1 MNSFPTRVFVC
12 VALSWACSV
21 SLAQEKAAL
30 TGQQTSANNERLKQA
45 LEQYPA
51 ADANKDGILT
61 MQEARAYLAQQQG
74 KGKAK
79 AAKIEGNARLSP
91 AAGSNNQSNPP
102 PTFENVSYGPHERNV
117 LDFWQA
123 KSDKPTPV
131 VVFIHGG
138 GFVAGDKSKARD
150 DGTIRQCLDAGTS
163 FASINYRYRTYTP
176 IQDVLRDSARAIQFI
191 RSKSQEWNIDKPRIA
206 AYGGSAGAGTSL
218 WLAFH
223 DDLADPA
230 NADPVLRESSRL
242 VAAGANAC
250 QFSYD
255 ILKWKELFGEA
266 SDRYQKGEDY
276 AGFYGLKAL
285 DELTQPIGQKLRA
298 DCDMCGLISSG
309 DAPVFVVTTREAGDV
324 SDRGHLLH
332 HPKHAEAIKKRCDEI
347 GVLAIGN
354 IPALGIK
361 PAANQPA
368 TMTEF
373 LLQQLAAAA
382 K

>member
-1 MNSFPTRVFVC
+1 MKSRLASIACAICLVCLISF
-12 VALSWACSV
+12 
-21 SLAQEKAAL
+21 AQEKAAPE
-30 TGQQTSANNERLKQA
+30 GQTSANNERLKQA
-45 LEQYPA
+45 LQQYPA

-61 MQEARAYLAQQQG
+61 MQEARGYLAQQKG

-79 AAKIEGNARLSP
+79 AKSESDTATPPAP
-91 AAGSNNQSNPP
+91 AANNGSNPP

-138 GFVAGDKSKARD
+138 GFVAGDKSKSRD
-150 DGTIRQCLDAGTS
+150 DRTIRECLDAGAS

-176 IQDVLRDSARAIQFI
+176 IQDVLRDCARAIQFI
-191 RSKSQEWNIDKPRIA
+191 RSKDKEWNIDKPRIA

-223 DDLADPA
+223 DDLADPN
-230 NADPVLRESSRL
+230 NADPVLRESSRI
-242 VAAGANAC
+242 VAAGANGC

-266 SDRYQKGEDY
+266 SDRFQKGEDY
-276 AGFYGLKAL
+276 AGFYGLKSL
-285 DELTQPIGQKLRA
+285 DELTQPIGQRWRT
-298 DCDMCGLISSG
+298 DCDMHGLISKG
-309 DAPVFVVTTREAGDV
+309 DAPVYVVTTREAGEV
-324 SDRGHLLH
+324 TDRGHLLH

-347 GVLAIGN
+347 GILAIGN
-354 IPALGIK
+354 IPALNIK
-361 PAANQPA
+361 PAADQPA

-373 LLQQLAAAA
+373 LLQQLGAA
-382 K
+382 KNPN

>member
-1 MNSFPTRVFVC
+1 
-12 VALSWACSV
+12 
-21 SLAQEKAAL
+21 
-30 TGQQTSANNERLKQA
+30 
-45 LEQYPA
+45 
-51 ADANKDGILT
+51 
-61 MQEARAYLAQQQG
+61 MQEARAYLAQQKG

-79 AAKIEGNARLSP
+79 AKSEDNSHVSPRSAGKNNGNP
-91 AAGSNNQSNPP
+91 A

-150 DGTIRQCLDAGTS
+150 DRMIRECLDSGAS
-163 FASINYRYRTYTP
+163 FAAINYRYRTYTP
-176 IQDVLRDSARAIQFI
+176 IQDVLRDCARAIQFI
-191 RSKSQEWNIDKPRIA
+191 RSKSPEWNIDKPRIA

-223 DDLADPA
+223 DDLADPK
-230 NADPVLRESSRL
+230 NADPVLRESSRI
-242 VAAGANAC
+242 VAGGANAC

-255 ILKWKELFGEA
+255 IMKWKELFGEA
-266 SDRYQKGEDY
+266 SDRFQKGEDY
-276 AGFYGLKAL
+276 AGFYGLKSL
-285 DELTQPIGQKLRA
+285 DELTQPVGQRWRA
-298 DCDMCGLISSG
+298 DCDMHGLISKD
-309 DAPVFVVTTREAGDV
+309 DAPVYVVTTREAGEV
-324 SDRGHLLH
+324 TDRGHLLH

-354 IPALGIK
+354 IPALNIK
-361 PAANQPA
+361 PGDGQPA

-373 LLQQLAAAA
+373 LLLQLGA
-382 K
+382 KKNGG

>member
-1 MNSFPTRVFVC
+1 MNSRLLAIAFCLV
-12 VALSWACSV
+12 LG
-21 SLAQEKAAL
+21 SLAFSQDKAA
-30 TGQQTSANNERLKQA
+30 TDGQTSTNNERLKQA

-61 MQEARAYLAQQQG
+61 MQEARAYLAQQ

-79 AAKIEGNARLSP
+79 TKAGPEAAPPP
-91 AAGSNNQSNPP
+91 AAPNGSNPP
-102 PTFENVSYGPHERNV
+102 PTFENVSYGPHERNT

-123 KSDKPTPV
+123 KTNQPAPV

-150 DGTIRQCLDAGTS
+150 DRAIRDCLSAGAS

-176 IQDVLRDSARAIQFI
+176 IQDVLRDCARAIQFI
-191 RSKSQEWNIDKPRIA
+191 RSKNKEWNVDKPRIA

-223 DDLADPA
+223 DDLADP
-230 NADPVLRESSRL
+230 NSTDPVLRESTRI
-242 VAAGANAC
+242 VAAGANGC

-255 ILKWKELFGEA
+255 VLKWKELFGEA
-266 SDRYQKGEDY
+266 SDRFQKGEDY
-276 AGFYGLKAL
+276 ASFYGLKSL
-285 DELTQPIGQKLRA
+285 EELNQPLGQRWRS
-298 DCDMCGLISSG
+298 DCDMHGLISSG
-309 DAPVFVVTTREAGDV
+309 DAPVFLSSPLPGGEVT
-324 SDRGHLLH
+324 DRGHLLH

-354 IPALGIK
+354 IPGLSIK
-361 PAANQPA
+361 PAPGQPA
-368 TMTEF
+368 AMTEF
-373 LLQQLAAAA
+373 LLQQLAAA

>member
-1 MNSFPTRVFVC
+1 MHFRLFFVASAICLLGTISF
-12 VALSWACSV
+12 
-21 SLAQEKAAL
+21 AQEKAA
-30 TGQQTSANNERLKQA
+30 TEGQTSANNDRLKQA
-45 LEQYPA
+45 LQQYPA

-61 MQEARAYLAQQQG
+61 MQEARAYLAQQKG

-79 AAKIEGNARLSP
+79 TKSETETGVAPAP
-91 AAGSNNQSNPP
+91 AANNGSNPP

-117 LDFWQA
+117 LDFWKA
-123 KSDKPTPV
+123 ASGKPTPV

-138 GFVAGDKSKARD
+138 GFVAGDKSKSRD
-150 DGTIRQCLDAGTS
+150 DRTIRDCLNAGAS
-163 FASINYRYRTYTP
+163 FAAINYRYRTYTP
-176 IQDVLRDSARAIQFI
+176 IQDVLRDCARAIQFI
-191 RSKSQEWNIDKPRIA
+191 RSKDKEWNIDKPRIA

-223 DDLADPA
+223 DDLADPT
-230 NADPVLRESSRL
+230 NADPVLRESSRI

-266 SDRYQKGEDY
+266 SDRFQKGEDY
-276 AGFYGLKAL
+276 AGFYGLKSL
-285 DELTQPIGQKLRA
+285 DELTQPAGQRWRT
-298 DCDMCGLISSG
+298 DCDMHGLISKG
-309 DAPVFVVTTREAGDV
+309 DAPVYVVTTREAGEV
-324 SDRGHLLH
+324 TDRGHLLH

-347 GVLAIGN
+347 GILAIGN

-361 PAANQPA
+361 PAADQPA

-373 LLQQLAAAA
+373 LLQQLGA
-382 K
+382 KKNGG